1 MITLTRPEARDS
13 HSCLPP
19 CALLRPRVAVAFVAP
34 ASVTV
39 AFVAFAPVAAAFV
52 APTSPQNKEY
62 HMNHMNRGTTR
73 SRRDSTSDAAGARA
87 AQALNQATRGVDPFN
102 QDGRALVKHKSSRTR
117 RASGNIDAA
126 LDAVAAM
133 GTHRGAPAIADAA
146 IESDQGEGTKG
157 IAGAS
162 AMAAPRIELDLSAMS
177 ESAVVSKNQRATY
190 LFKYDA
196 VDTAGNCVILND
208 LKAPEKVVV
217 EAAAQT
223 NSGEF
228 QFFCGTVIKRSLPP
242 VEGSDKRE
250 PVSSP
255 AAASPVAI
263 SGTYQA
269 IDNIDGNLDK
279 SIRFKLYQVD
289 GAHSGGIGANDA
301 ASHSDAKACT
311 ADKFGKCGT
320 DGTKGDQ
327 GTKGIEGGIAATVN
341 GFDTKIAELQ
351 LGKFYTLQP
360 TTADELVK
368 LFVLRPKDIHP
379 DLARRAEPCAADVHA
394 TATAILH
401 MQAQKRRG
409 VKTVVPPAPEIANEM
424 LEHAHRLFA
433 DGKIN
438 TCLKNPGYCHAV
450 PTNGIFLGDSYSRL
464 TPSMVD
470 GASELD
476 KPFTAAPLHVS
487 RAEKVMHA
495 VDKTRMFF
503 SGACWVKAACA
514 IEAACAID
522 SSGDNYSCA
531 FTDFVPAYMA
541 DANKVDFGNG
551 STAMDEECLFA
562 HGHLEQVLKSYDCA
576 ILFGGENRDTLLNYL
591 CESPDVRTVVG
602 LSDAAIAK
610 FALGYPPA
618 HRRHFG
624 SKSNLVLGV
633 THKNGN
639 TVIIFLTAQFGST
652 LGQGGWPMAA
662 LTFYDKIILAF
673 IDWARG
679 TPYICTETGSFLGNL
694 LTTDGA
700 ADFTDMA
707 HRTGYLTEG
716 TPFKAPCQ
724 QGGATTA
731 LAHNTL
737 PEKRT
742 PKQANIV
749 QKQAAGGAISALA
762 HNTLPEKRTPK
773 QANLVQKQADGSA
786 AGGATTALAHNT
798 LPEKRTPKQANIVKK
813 QAAGGAASG
822 AAAVAAAAAAAAGTA
837 NAKQMASIKSMV
849 EGGKTTSKGS
859 GVYASA
865 RTFRASAGGSHPRI
879 RTKEQKLK
887 AQQRRVAKKAERLL
901 KSGGVE
907 G

>member
-1 MITLTRPEARDS
+1 MT
-13 HSCLPP
+13 
-19 CALLRPRVAVAFVAP
+19 
-34 ASVTV
+34 
-39 AFVAFAPVAAAFV
+39 
-52 APTSPQNKEY
+52 
-62 HMNHMNRGTTR
+62 
-73 SRRDSTSDAAGARA
+73 
-87 AQALNQATRGVDPFN
+87 
-102 QDGRALVKHKSSRTR
+102 
-117 RASGNIDAA
+117 
-126 LDAVAAM
+126 
-133 GTHRGAPAIADAA
+133 
-146 IESDQGEGTKG
+146 
-157 IAGAS
+157 
-162 AMAAPRIELDLSAMS
+162 APRIELDLSAMS
-177 ESAVVSKNQRATY
+177 ESAVVSKANLQSSNIYTNLIKTHTTSAYTTGHHAGSTTATYDAQGKASGSKNIGSRQDWTEQCPADTATPANCPFPVARAYDHNDETVAVHTNVYLIDFDGKDTFEGNQLPAKVKSSDVFGLKALKNQRATY

-196 VDTAGNCVILND
+196 VDTAGNRAEQVVFALILND
-208 LKAPEKVVV
+208 LKAPVISSCYNSKKVVV

-223 NSGEF
+223 SGGDF

-289 GAHSGGIGANDA
+289 GAHSGVIGANDA

-327 GTKGIEGGIAATVN
+327 GTKGIKGGIPATVN
-341 GFDTKIAELQ
+341 GFDTMIAELQ
-351 LGKFYTLQP
+351 LRKFYTLQP

-379 DLARRAEPCAADVHA
+379 DLARLAEPSAADVHA

-409 VKTVVPPAPEIANEM
+409 VKTVVPAAPEIANEM

-438 TCLKNPGYCHAV
+438 TSLKNPGYCHAF

-464 TPSMVD
+464 TPSMVAR
-470 GASELD
+470 ASELD
-476 KPFTAAPLHVS
+476 KPFTAAPPHVS
-487 RAEKVMHA
+487 RADKVMHA
-495 VDKTRMFF
+495 VDKTRMFL
-503 SGACWVKAACA
+503 SGACWVK
-514 IEAACAID
+514 AACAID

-541 DANKVDFGNG
+541 DADGVDFGNG

-576 ILFGGENRDTLLNYL
+576 ILFGRENRDTLLNYL

-639 TVIIFLTAQFGST
+639 TVVIFFTAQFGST

-679 TPYICTETGSFLGNL
+679 TPYICTEETGSFLGNL

-724 QGGATTA
+724 QGGATVA
-731 LAHNTL
+731 LARVAVETESATPVQQEIMMKLKKGGQSSYENGSGLHAQT
-737 PEKRT
+737 PE
-742 PKQANIV
+742 QH
-749 QKQAAGGAISALA
+749 S
-762 HNTLPEKRTPK
+762 
-773 QANLVQKQADGSA
+773 
-786 AGGATTALAHNT
+786 
-798 LPEKRTPKQANIVKK
+798 
-813 QAAGGAASG
+813 ASG
-822 AAAVAAAAAAAAGTA
+822 AKGGRSIGPVKLQALRDTADRLRRLIDIVKDKKVAVARLAEVLAQISA
-837 NAKQMASIKSMV
+837 V
-849 EGGKTTSKGS
+849 E
-859 GVYASA
+859 
-865 RTFRASAGGSHPRI
+865 
-879 RTKEQKLK
+879 
-887 AQQRRVAKKAERLL
+887 AEEKR
-901 KSGGVE
+901 K
-907 G
+907 